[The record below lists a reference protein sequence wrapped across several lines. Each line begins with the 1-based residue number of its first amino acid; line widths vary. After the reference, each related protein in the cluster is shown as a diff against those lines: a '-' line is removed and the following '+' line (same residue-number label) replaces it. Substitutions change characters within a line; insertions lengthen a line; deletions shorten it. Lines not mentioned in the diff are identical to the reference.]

1 MSTPQMICVTVTFLV
16 SATECHATV
25 RSCVTWAAV
34 PGLSDGEKSPQ
45 DEREP
50 SARGG
55 TDPSV
60 PPPQQSQPN
69 NCRSSRDTRM
79 TLSLVVLR
87 TTLLLVV
94 LIRTLLLVARATPLL
109 LMVLAMTLLFV
120 VRKKTEAERRGWWR
134 LFWRTSMTGCGRRC
148 IAGMGSR
155 R

>member
-34 PGLSDGEKSPQ
+34 PGLSGGEKSPQ

-79 TLSLVVLR
+79 TR
-87 TTLLLVV
+87 
-94 LIRTLLLVARATPLL
+94 
-109 LMVLAMTLLFV
+109 FGG
-120 VRKKTEAERRGWWR
+120 VRERRNNGKSEKQVLQLR
-134 LFWRTSMTGCGRRC
+134 FSGIELR
-148 IAGMGSR
+148 GSSL
-155 R
+155 

>member
-25 RSCVTWAAV
+25 RSCVTWAEV

-60 PPPQQSQPN
+60 PPLQQSQPN

-79 TLSLVVLR
+79 TLLGW
-87 TTLLLVV
+87 
-94 LIRTLLLVARATPLL
+94 
-109 LMVLAMTLLFV
+109 
-120 VRKKTEAERRGWWR
+120 VRGSGGERR
-134 LFWRTSMTGCGRRC
+134 RRFR
-148 IAGMGSR
+148 GGVER
-155 R
+155 